1 MRTAWELQGTDQEY
15 RDYVCYLP
23 DSAKH
28 GGRVILT
35 IDTLARSASLV
46 ITLDREDGDQLGEV
60 VQDGVSLTWALAIA
74 HGVDGFTLLKV
85 AP

>member
-1 MRTAWELQGTDQEY
+1 MSAAWELCDTDQEY
-15 RDYVCYLP
+15 RDYVLYLP

-35 IDTLARSASLV
+35 INTLARSASLV
-46 ITLDREDGDQLGEV
+46 ITLDREDGDQMSEI
-60 VQDGVSLTWALAIA
+60 VQDGVSLRWALAIA
-74 HGVDGFTLLKV
+74 HGVDGFTLPEV